1 LDASQSSGLAADA
14 ATLLTQKSKAK
25 TAKKFRLRNIFL

>member
-1 LDASQSSGLAADA
+1 LDASQSSGLAAADA

-25 TAKKFRLRNIFL
+25 TAKKFHLAE